1 VKITIVEN
9 EMYLAQSIA
18 AKFNYKGYRTEIFNS
33 VYDAMH
39 KSDGDIYLI
48 STNLPGQN
56 SDSLIRKFKEK
67 TIILIVSYHSSTT
80 VSIPLQLGANDY
92 IMKPF
97 RIEELEQKIEHYK
110 EFHRLRTS
118 IDTYQSYMEYF
129 LRDIGIAN
137 NIKKVTLPII
147 IKTNYTIYIDKLVM
161 EYSQSKNKI
170 FTFIP
175 LMSKDWKQ
183 RIKASGYTDFLYIS
197 NLQVLKKMEREQL
210 FEMIAQRQFI
220 VSTTTSM
227 ETPYPTIEL
236 NSETKLYDGGE
247 IMSIEDYIQF
257 TIKTFQNQFPD
268 TVLSKKLGFSRKSL
282 HERRKKYNIYK
293 TKINA

>member
-1 VKITIVEN
+1 
-9 EMYLAQSIA
+9 
-18 AKFNYKGYRTEIFNS
+18 
-33 VYDAMH
+33 
-39 KSDGDIYLI
+39 
-48 STNLPGQN
+48 
-56 SDSLIRKFKEK
+56 
-67 TIILIVSYHSSTT
+67 
-80 VSIPLQLGANDY
+80 
-92 IMKPF
+92 
-97 RIEELEQKIEHYK
+97 
-110 EFHRLRTS
+110 
-118 IDTYQSYMEYF
+118 
-129 LRDIGIAN
+129 
-137 NIKKVTLPII
+137 
-147 IKTNYTIYIDKLVM
+147 M